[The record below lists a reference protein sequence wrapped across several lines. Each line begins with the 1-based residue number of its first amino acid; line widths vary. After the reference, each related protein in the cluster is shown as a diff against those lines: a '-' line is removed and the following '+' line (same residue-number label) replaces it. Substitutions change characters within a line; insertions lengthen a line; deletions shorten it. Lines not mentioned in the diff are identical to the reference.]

1 MPKLYVM
8 VGIPGSGKSTYAE
21 VNLSQSATIFSS
33 DKLRGELLGD
43 EGNQDNK
50 DLIFSTLYSRA
61 RDCLLSGKDAVI
73 DATNVNKFE
82 RARVLENFKDIDD
95 LVKVAI
101 FVNTPLEEC
110 ISRNKNRS
118 RVVPEK
124 VIRDFYSRLEIP
136 VEDEGFNSIVEV

>member
-1 MPKLYVM
+1 MATLYVM

-21 VNLSQSATIFSS
+21 EYLSQSATIFSS

-43 EGNQDNK
+43 EGSQENK

-82 RARVLENFKDIDD
+82 RARVLENFKDIGG
-95 LVKVAI
+95 LIRVAVY
-101 FVNTPLEEC
+101 VNTPLEEC
-110 ISRNKNRS
+110 IIRNGSRS
-118 RVVPEK
+118 RVVPEN
-124 VIRDFYSRLEIP
+124 VIRDFYSRLESP
-136 VEDEGFNSIVEV
+136 VKEEGFNSIVEV

>member
-1 MPKLYVM
+1 MATLYVM

-21 VNLSQSATIFSS
+21 EYLSQSATIFSS

-43 EGNQDNK
+43 EGSQENK

-82 RARVLENFKDIDD
+82 RARVLENFKDIGG
-95 LVKVAI
+95 LIRVAVY
-101 FVNTPLEEC
+101 VNTPLEEC
-110 ISRNKNRS
+110 IIRNSSRS
-118 RVVPEK
+118 RVVPEN
-124 VIRDFYSRLEIP
+124 VIRDFYSRLESP
-136 VEDEGFNSIVEV
+136 VKEEGFNSIVEV